1 MDLTTS
7 ETNEGGQLE
16 TRLSEKRT
24 LQPIGGSQRVG
35 WDWSGPLSERKHNH
49 QRHRSP
55 PETGSSDSSPRS
67 ELRLTILLA
76 ILLATSTL
84 AVYASAVRNGFV
96 NYDDPDYVAT
106 NRHVLQGFNRA
117 NVVWAFTDSNVAY
130 WHPLT
135 WISHMADVQWY
146 GINPAGHHFTNI
158 LLHALNVVLLFLLLN
173 RATGHAFRS
182 AAVAALFALH
192 PLNVESVAW
201 VAERKTVLCTAFL
214 LLALWAYGW
223 YVRRP
228 GVWRYLCVAISFAL
242 GLMAKPVIVTLPF
255 AMLLLDYWPLKRL
268 PGAREKNEPRSFFRT
283 FLPLLAEKIP
293 LLALAAGNV
302 WITIHAQHKIG
313 ALGSS
318 LALPLRWRL
327 KNAIFSYMA
336 YLGKAIWPSRLAVFY
351 PHPENSLSWWKV
363 ITALIVLTGITALV
377 YRLRE
382 RRYLLTGWLWYLG
395 TMVPMIGIVQGG
407 RQGMADRYA
416 YVPFLGLF
424 VAAVWFL
431 GDSAKRLQQSRKFLA
446 GAFVLLLGFYAYLT
460 HIQIGYWWN
469 SYTLFSH
476 DLAVTAD
483 NGIAENNLGAAY
495 VELGAPQLAVA
506 YFETSVRLLPEYST
520 AHYNLGV
527 LLQGQNRR
535 EEAAHQ
541 YQLTIA
547 QTSDPIEGSQSHN
560 NLGILQMQASNFDAA
575 LAEFRTAIAL
585 NPLEQNSYIGRG
597 MIEMQSQNLT
607 AAIDDFSRAAEIA
620 PSPQACL
627 WLGRALET
635 SGDLHRAEGAY
646 AAALQLAPG
655 LADARNR
662 LEALGNRP
670 AR

>member
-1 MDLTTS
+1 
-7 ETNEGGQLE
+7 
-16 TRLSEKRT
+16 
-24 LQPIGGSQRVG
+24 
-35 WDWSGPLSERKHNH
+35 
-49 QRHRSP
+49 
-55 PETGSSDSSPRS
+55 
-67 ELRLTILLA
+67 LTILLA

-655 LADARNR
+655 MADARNR